1 MFANYE
7 FYQQEYHGTA
17 IGSASSY
24 SYYGGLAAEYIEQA
38 TFGRAISAN
47 ENNLKKIKKCEC
59 RLADILAANHENGNE
74 NEREVKSESVGG
86 WSRTF
91 AENQR
96 SDEALA
102 AKISDTIRLYLGLT
116 GLLYCGIQKGV

>member
-1 MFANYE
+1 MFADFE

-17 IGSASSY
+17 IKTAPSY

-47 ENNLKKIKKCEC
+47 GDNLKKIKKCEC
-59 RLADILAANHENGNE
+59 KLADILAVNHEDGNE
-74 NEREVKSESVGG
+74 SEREVKSESVGG
-86 WSRTF
+86 WSKTF
-91 AENQR
+91 AENKR

-102 AKISDTIRLYLGLT
+102 SKIRSTLNLYLGLT
-116 GLLYCGIQKGV
+116 GLLYSGIKKGV

>member
-47 ENNLKKIKKCEC
+47 ENNLKKIKKF
-59 RLADILAANHENGNE
+59 RLILMLKM
-74 NEREVKSESVGG
+74 RE
-86 WSRTF
+86 F
-91 AENQR
+91 Y
-96 SDEALA
+96 
-102 AKISDTIRLYLGLT
+102 IY
-116 GLLYCGIQKGV
+116 